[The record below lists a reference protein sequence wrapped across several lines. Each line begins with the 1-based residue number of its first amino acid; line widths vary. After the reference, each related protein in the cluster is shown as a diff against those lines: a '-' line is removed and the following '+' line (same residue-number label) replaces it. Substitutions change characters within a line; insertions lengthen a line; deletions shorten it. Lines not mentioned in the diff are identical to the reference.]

1 MCWVDQVQEE
11 SFPFK
16 SFYRQKRGHF
26 IEYFYCMRKWYLCE
40 NKWKNHYILPL
51 AYFQH
56 YICTYFILNGE
67 K

>member
-26 IEYFYCMRKWYLCE
+26 IEYFYCMRKWYLYKI
-40 NKWKNHYILPL
+40 NGKIIIYYLWPTFSTTFVHILSQM
-51 AYFQH
+51 A
-56 YICTYFILNGE
+56 
-67 K
+67 KK